1 MRLGSRRQLG
11 HPMVIVSVVIIAR
24 GRSRLVGVGV
34 FRWIELVGRPIT
46 GITVLFHVRTTKS
59 VGTGFHRDVGVDG
72 VGGLVEA
79 VVAGSVDLL
88 GLGIR

>member
-1 MRLGSRRQLG
+1 MRLGSRRHLG
-11 HPMVIVSVVIIAR
+11 HPMVVFSVVIIAR
-24 GRSRLVGVGV
+24 GGSRVVSVGI
-34 FRWIELVGRPIT
+34 FRWVELVGRPVTDIT
-46 GITVLFHVRTTKS
+46 ILFHVRAAKS
-59 VGTGFHRDVGVDG
+59 IGTGFHWDVGVDG